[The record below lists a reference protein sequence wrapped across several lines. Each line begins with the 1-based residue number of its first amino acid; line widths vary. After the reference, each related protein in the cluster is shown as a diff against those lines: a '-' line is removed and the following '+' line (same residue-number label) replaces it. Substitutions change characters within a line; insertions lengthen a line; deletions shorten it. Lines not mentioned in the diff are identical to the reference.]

1 MTYYYDTTGRAC
13 YLMQDITMLQAEILR
28 QKEKK
33 NAIILAHNYQRPEVQ
48 DIADVIG
55 DSLELA
61 RAAVGMKGDV
71 IIFCGVDFMAET
83 AAILSPEKTV
93 LLPAPDA
100 CCPMAGMVTADEVR
114 FARTRHP
121 DAAVVCY
128 VNTTA
133 EVKAE
138 SDICCTSAN
147 AVKVVNS
154 VKEDTVIFVPDKNL
168 GQYAA
173 RFTDKKVLP
182 WEGFCLVHDR
192 YTPAD
197 VALAKQAHPD
207 AVVLV
212 HPECRPDVID
222 LADLVASTLGIISHV
237 KSDPQNEFI
246 IGTEIGI
253 LHRLAKEC
261 PGKRCYPLSDKAVCV
276 NMKKTDLVKVR
287 DALVTLKPRIT
298 VPEDIASRARGAIE
312 RMLAL

>member
-1 MTYYYDTTGRAC
+1 
-13 YLMQDITMLQAEILR
+13 MLQEEILR
-28 QKEKK
+28 LKEQK
-33 NAIILAHNYQRPEVQ
+33 NAIILAHNYQRPEIQ

-61 RAAVGMKGDV
+61 RAAVGKKGDV
-71 IIFCGVDFMAET
+71 IVFCGVDFMAET

-100 CCPMAGMVTADEVR
+100 CCPMAGMVSAEELR

-133 EVKAE
+133 DVKAE

-173 RFTDKKVLP
+173 RFTKKTVLP
-182 WEGFCLVHDR
+182 WEGYCLVHDR
-192 YTPAD
+192 LTPDD
-197 VALAKQAHPD
+197 VARAKREHPG

-222 LADLVASTLGIISHV
+222 CADHVASTSGILNHV
-237 KSDPQNEFI
+237 KSDPHNEFI
-246 IGTEIGI
+246 IGTENGM

-261 PGKRCYPLSDKAVCV
+261 PGKHCYPLSDKAVCV

-287 DALVTLKPRIT
+287 NALVTLKPRIT
-298 VPEDIASRARGAIE
+298 VPEEVASRARGAIE

>member
-1 MTYYYDTTGRAC
+1 
-13 YLMQDITMLQAEILR
+13 MQDITLLQEEILR
-28 QKEKK
+28 LKEQK
-33 NAIILAHNYQRPEVQ
+33 NAIILAHNYQRPEIQ

-61 RAAVGMKGDV
+61 RAAVGKKGDV
-71 IIFCGVDFMAET
+71 IVFCGVDFMAET

-100 CCPMAGMVTADEVR
+100 CCPMAGMVSAEELR
-114 FARTRHP
+114 FARTRHS

-173 RFTDKKVLP
+173 RFTKKAVLP

-192 YTPAD
+192 LTPAD
-197 VALAKQAHPD
+197 VARAKREHPG

-212 HPECRPDVID
+212 HPECRPEVID
-222 LADLVASTLGIISHV
+222 CADHVASTSGILNHV
-237 KSDPQNEFI
+237 KSDPRNEFI
-246 IGTEIGI
+246 IGTENGM

-261 PGKRCYPLSDKAVCV
+261 PGKRCYPLSDKAVCM

-298 VPEDIASRARGAIE
+298 VPEEIANRARTAIE